1 MIKEQ
6 RARIKNSCWLIIICI
21 LFSYSFANA
30 QALKLKSRRA
40 DALTGTAFAKSIS
53 DSTITLEQREEII
66 FNEIKNGNIP
76 DFLRKLSEVTD
87 SIKGDNQ
94 IVRISYYTLPDYFC
108 IGSNDDYFY
117 MPMTPILAQKVA
129 DLTKCSLPTKK
140 MVDNIYKSASIKLRP
155 QPIPPTK
162 AMTTLPIFINHNDS
176 VRTQLKPYLINHN
189 NSKLTAGNK
198 KDVIISNKIYTEKTP
213 KVVIYGWHKMDG
225 KAIQP
230 VYNKH
235 TNTWADYSHGIRL
248 VQQKVMVMEIA
259 DGKTTTKSK
268 KTTIKK
274 LLQDPVFYTL
284 LSDEGIIEK
293 PFYPLT
299 EYKTY

>member
-1 MIKEQ
+1 MKY
-6 RARIKNSCWLIIICI
+6 LISFLLLI
-21 LFSYSFANA
+21 LSFQDLNA
-30 QALKLKSRRA
+30 QTLKLKPRKA

-53 DSTITLEQREEII
+53 DSTLTLKQREEII
-66 FNEIKNGNIP
+66 FNEIKNGNVP
-76 DFLRKLSEVTD
+76 NYLRKLSEVVD
-87 SIKGDNQ
+87 SIKIENQ
-94 IVRISYYTLPDYFC
+94 IARVSYYALPDYFC
-108 IGSNDDYFY
+108 IGSDDDYFY
-117 MPMTPILAQKVA
+117 VPMTPILAQKIA

-140 MVDNIYKSASIKLRP
+140 MVDNIYKSASIKLTP

-162 AMTTLPIFINHNDS
+162 AMTTLPIFIAHNDS
-176 VRTQLKPYLINHN
+176 VKIQLKPYLSEHN
-189 NSKLTAGNK
+189 NSALTAGNK

-248 VQQKVMVMEIA
+248 IQQKVGLIE
-259 DGKTTTKSK
+259 DLEGKTEPRSRR
-268 KTTIKK
+268 TTIKK
-274 LLQDPVFYTL
+274 LLKDPILYKL
-284 LSDEGIIEK
+284 LSDEGVIEK

-299 EYKTY
+299 EYGID